1 MNSAPAH
8 CHSME
13 EEIFV
18 VLGGDGLLMLGEEQ
32 SPVRPGHV
40 IARPAGT
47 GVAHAFRAG
56 SGGLEYLAYGTR
68 EPGDMCYYPRS
79 GNVAFRGLGV
89 VARVQPVDYWDGE
102 D

>member
-1 MNSAPAH
+1 
-8 CHSME
+8 ME

-18 VLGGDGLLMLGEEQ
+18 VLEGAGVLVLGEEET
-32 SPVRPGHV
+32 PVGAGCV
-40 IARPAGT
+40 VARPPAT

-56 SGGLEYLAYGTR
+56 PEGLTFLAYGTR

-79 GNVAFRGLGV
+79 GKVAFRGLGV
-89 VARVQPVDYWDGE
+89 IVRVEGLGYWDGE